1 MKLKGGQTMDDIVLG
16 MQLMQYGLSGVFLV
30 LILFYGVITLMM
42 KLLPYRAEDDENRQS
57 E

>member
-1 MKLKGGQTMDDIVLG
+1 MDDIVLG
-16 MQLMQYGLSGVFLV
+16 MQLMEYGLAGVFLV

-42 KLLPYRAEDDENRQS
+42 KALPYNAENEENKQS